1 MKIAVFGAGA
11 IGSYVAGRLALSGA
25 DVTLVG
31 RGPHFET
38 VARGGLR
45 VIDRG
50 VEEHAG
56 LRCATPDDAG
66 EQDVVYVTVK
76 GHQMTA
82 ALPSVLPLL
91 GPETAVVTAQN
102 GVPWWYTYG
111 LDGPLREQRLEAV
124 DPGGAIWEALGP
136 RRAIGCVLYHACKI
150 EAPGVVSQIDPGS
163 REILGEPGGT
173 SSERLQEFE
182 RALDAA
188 KLNVTTTDA
197 IRSVI
202 WVKLWGN
209 AVFNP
214 VSVLT
219 GGTLEGIASHSQTRA
234 FVRTAMLE
242 VEAVANA
249 LGEQM
254 TVDVDK
260 RIDMAKSVGPHKTS
274 LLQDFEAG
282 RSLEIEPLTGAVL
295 DLARLTG
302 VPVPSMEGID
312 ALLRLAAESNGWPAG
327 QSMKQISR

>member
-1 MKIAVFGAGA
+1 MMRRMNIAVFGAGA

-25 DVTLVG
+25 EVTLVG
-31 RGPHFET
+31 RGLHFET
-38 VARGGLR
+38 VARDGLR

-50 VEEHAG
+50 VEEHVR
-56 LRCATPDDAG
+56 LRCAMPEDAG
-66 EQDVVYVTVK
+66 QHDFVYVTVK
-76 GHQMTA
+76 GHQVTA
-82 ALPSVLPLL
+82 ALPSVLKLL

-111 LDGPLREQRLEAV
+111 LEGPLRDQRLEAV
-124 DPGGAIWEALGP
+124 DPGGTIWEALGP
-136 RRAIGCVLYHACKI
+136 QRAVGCVLYHACKI

-163 REILGEPGGT
+163 RQIVGEPDGT
-173 SSERLQEFE
+173 RSERLQVLEN
-182 RALDAA
+182 ALSAA
-188 KLNVTTTDA
+188 RLNVTTTDA
-197 IRSVI
+197 IRSII

-219 GGTLEGIASHSQTRA
+219 GGTLEGIASHPQARA

-249 LGEQM
+249 LGETM
-254 TVDVDK
+254 TVDVDT

-274 LLQDFEAG
+274 LLQDYEAG

-302 VPVPSMEGID
+302 VPAPSMEGID
-312 ALLRLAAESNGWPAG
+312 ALLRLAAESNA
-327 QSMKQISR
+327 R